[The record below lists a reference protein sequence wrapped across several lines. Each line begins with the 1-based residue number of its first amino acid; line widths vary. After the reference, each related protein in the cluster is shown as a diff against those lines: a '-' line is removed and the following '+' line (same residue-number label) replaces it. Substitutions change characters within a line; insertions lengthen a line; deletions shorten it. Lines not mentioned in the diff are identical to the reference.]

1 MRITDPKEC
10 SLLFFSMKKSLIGP
24 NDKDDPI
31 RPDRADGVEDDR
43 SKNIDDKKRVSGELY
58 VHWVRVLH
66 LGTPKLEIVS

>member
-1 MRITDPKEC
+1 MIRRT
-10 SLLFFSMKKSLIGP
+10 LLLSSMKKSLIGP
-24 NDKDDPI
+24 NDKNDLI
-31 RPDRADGVEDDR
+31 RPDRADGVEDNK